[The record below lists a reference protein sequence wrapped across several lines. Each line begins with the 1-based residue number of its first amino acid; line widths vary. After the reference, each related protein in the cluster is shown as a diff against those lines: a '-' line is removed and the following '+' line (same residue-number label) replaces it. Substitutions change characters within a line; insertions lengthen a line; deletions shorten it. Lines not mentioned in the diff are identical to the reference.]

1 MLVLLLLTL
10 TPLRPVTNI
19 SAGLV
24 NGNSNITDL
33 NTAVTNISA
42 SLVDLNTALA
52 NISASLVELKNSIS
66 STYGTFTNLSVTN
79 SLNIYGVPFPI
90 LNGPYGNKSVTYSLK
105 LEFDENRTP
114 NLYWDK

>member
-24 NGNSNITDL
+24 NGNSNIT
-33 NTAVTNISA
+33 
-42 SLVDLNTALA
+42 DLNTALA